1 MSDDLTAE
9 LGRSQNA
16 YVFRAADGYNSIAIR
31 TSDEELAECYRLMA
45 EARDE
50 IARLRAHVEQL
61 LNACEAAD
69 ETIDMLKAERTRMT
83 GDMGTD
89 LRMLYGYELGRD
101 TTLAEIAALDA
112 GDALNVGPDTTG
124 EGT

>member
-16 YVFRAADGYNSIAIR
+16 YVFRAADGHNSIAIR

-50 IARLRAHVEQL
+50 IRRLREGIERHRDAGI
-61 LNACEAAD
+61 AD
-69 ETIDMLKAERTRMT
+69 NCGKPGCLT
-83 GDMGTD
+83 GCGHDSR
-89 LRMLYGYELGRD
+89 LWAL
-101 TTLAEIAALDA
+101 LDA
-112 GDALNVGPDTTG
+112 PSTG
-124 EGT
+124 EVEHG